1 MPEPACHY
9 CDHPARAECPTC
21 GRLYCEDH
29 GDDVCLRCMAPESAT
44 PAAWA
49 YRGSIVALALASLVV
64 LFLIIRPPAS
74 SNGEDTVRTVA
85 TTAPIIGATATP
97 TPRGSAATATRP
109 ATPAGSPVGTA
120 SPSAAA
126 GSPTPA
132 PTQGPTTYT
141 VKSGDTLGAIAA
153 QFNTT
158 VAAIVAANPGLSPDS
173 LQIGLVLKIPQ

>member
-9 CDHPARAECPTC
+9 CDRPARAECPTC

-29 GDDVCLRCMAPESAT
+29 GDDVCLRCMAPESAM

-64 LFLIIRPPAS
+64 LFLVIWPPAS
-74 SNGEDTVRTVA
+74 STSDDTVRTIA
-85 TTAPIIGATATP
+85 TTVPIISATATP
-97 TPRGSAATATRP
+97 TPRGGAATPTRV
-109 ATPAGSPVGTA
+109 ATPSGSPTTAA

-126 GSPTPA
+126 GSPTAAPA
-132 PTQGPTTYT
+132 TYT
-141 VKSGDTLGAIAA
+141 VKAGDTLGAIAA

-158 VAAIVAANPGLSPDS
+158 VAAILAANPGITANSI
-173 LQIGLVLKIPQ
+173 QIGLVLKIPQ

>member
-9 CDHPARAECPTC
+9 CDRPARAECPTC

-74 SNGEDTVRTVA
+74 STGDDTVRTIA
-85 TTAPIIGATATP
+85 TVAPIISATATP
-97 TPRGSAATATRP
+97 TPRGGAATPTRV
-109 ATPAGSPVGTA
+109 ATPSGSPVATA
-120 SPSAAA
+120 SPSAPA

-132 PTQGPTTYT
+132 TTQAPATYT
-141 VKSGDTLGAIAA
+141 VKAGDTLGAIAA

-158 VAAIVAANPGLSPDS
+158 VAAMLAANPGITANSI
-173 LQIGLVLKIPQ
+173 QIGLVLKIPQ